1 MQNWNTGP
9 FDNEDAAEVLED
21 VRSGE
26 LYLEELLPGVGNR
39 YIEADQGAIIVAL
52 AHLAGGDLPEGITP
66 EQVTEL
72 QTPEVKERLRECLGA
87 VLSDG
92 TVSELAAQ
100 WAEEGTEQLYE
111 WKAKAFISLG

>member
-1 MQNWNTGP
+1 MQNWKTGP

-26 LYLEELLPGVGNR
+26 LYLDELLPGVGNR

-66 EQVTEL
+66 EQVAEL

-87 VLSDG
+87 VLSEG

-111 WKAKAFISLG
+111 WKAKAFVNL